1 MNFICDNLCL
11 SVYKRKTMNIK
22 VCGITEMKQ
31 LQQLDGL
38 DIDFAGLIFY
48 PESPRYVGDK
58 LNKKEVKKA
67 DFDLKKAGVFV
78 NPEMIDVL
86 DAIDDYGL
94 EVVQLHGDESP
105 EMCEDLSSEVEVI
118 KAFRIT
124 GNEDID
130 KLVAPY
136 DAVCDYYLFD
146 TGGLKESFG
155 GTGQQ
160 FDWNILSKAKIEKP
174 FFLSGG
180 IGVEDAAKV
189 KAFKHPDLFGVDIN
203 SKFESAP
210 GVKDM
215 KLILQFKQAM
225 K

>member
-1 MNFICDNLCL
+1 
-11 SVYKRKTMNIK
+11 MNIK
-22 VCGITEMKQ
+22 ICGITDLKQ

-48 PESPRYVGDK
+48 PASPRYVGDK
-58 LNKKEVKKA
+58 LSKSDVKKA
-67 DFDLKKAGVFV
+67 DFDL
-78 NPEMIDVL
+78 NVL

-94 EVVQLHGDESP
+94 EVVQLHGDESAQ
-105 EMCEDLSSEVEVI
+105 MCEDLSTEVEVI

-124 GNEDID
+124 GDENID
-130 KLVAPY
+130 ELVAPY

-146 TGGLKESFG
+146 TGGASSSLGGSAAPSFG
-155 GTGQQ
+155 GTGKQ
-160 FDWNILSKAKIEKP
+160 FDWSKLNKAKIEKP

-180 IGVEDAAKV
+180 IGVEDIARI
-189 KAFKHPDLFGVDIN
+189 KAFKHLDLFGIDVN
-203 SKFESAP
+203 SKFETAP

-215 KLILQFKQAM
+215 SKVLQLKMGM

>member
-1 MNFICDNLCL
+1 
-11 SVYKRKTMNIK
+11 MNIK

-48 PESPRYVGDK
+48 KESPRYIGDK
-58 LNKKEVKKA
+58 IPKKELKKA
-67 DFDLKKAGVFV
+67 DLDIKKVGVFV

-86 DAIDDYGL
+86 DAIDEYGL

-118 KAFRIT
+118 KAFRVT

-130 KLVAPY
+130 KLVASY

-203 SKFESAP
+203 SKFETSP

-215 KLILQFKQAM
+215 SKVLQFKMAM

>member
-1 MNFICDNLCL
+1 
-11 SVYKRKTMNIK
+11 MNIK

-48 PESPRYVGDK
+48 KDSPRYVGDK
-58 LNKKEVKKA
+58 LPKKEVKKA
-67 DFDLKKAGVFV
+67 DFDLKKVGVFV

-105 EMCEDLSSEVEVI
+105 EMCDDLSNEVEVI

-124 GNEDID
+124 GKVNID
-130 KLVAPY
+130 ELVAPY
-136 DAVCDYYLFD
+136 DAICDYYLFD

-155 GTGQQ
+155 GSGQQ
-160 FDWNILSKAKIEKP
+160 FDWSILNKAKIEKP

-180 IGVEDAAKV
+180 ITVEDAARV

-203 SKFESAP
+203 SRFEIAP

>member
-1 MNFICDNLCL
+1 
-11 SVYKRKTMNIK
+11 MNIK

-48 PESPRYVGDK
+48 KESPRYVGDK
-58 LNKKEVKKA
+58 ISKTELKKA
-67 DFDLKKAGVFV
+67 DFDLKKVGVFV

-86 DAIDDYGL
+86 DAIDEYGL
-94 EVVQLHGDESP
+94 DAVQLHGDESP

-118 KAFRIT
+118 KAFRVSDGT
-124 GNEDID
+124 DID
-130 KLVAPY
+130 KMVAPY

-155 GTGQQ
+155 GTGKQ
-160 FDWNILSKAKIEKP
+160 FDWSILTKAKIEKP

-180 IGVEDAAKV
+180 IGPDDAPKV
-189 KAFKHPDLFGVDIN
+189 KAFKHPDFFGVDIN
-203 SKFESAP
+203 SLFEKEP

-215 KLILQFKQAM
+215 SKVLHFRQAM
-225 K
+225 KNK